1 MTRRRSSWFCIKSRA
16 EYPNGPLENYQQKFH
31 ILSGGDLPCG
41 ANDFHPVV
49 TFHLSF
55 KRKKI
60 LNGMFNGPALK
71 HEAAFGHDKIIPI
84 PVTICVIFLSGKRMA
99 HLLQNPR
106 SNQEALSPDAPL
118 CYGDGEISFIDERG
132 KTMLRKFGKGLLT
145 LGFSSAVLLFSSP
158 LAFAAE
164 ALPAGGESYTKVLFA
179 VGAMIAAGFAI
190 GVGAVGAGL
199 GIGTAA
205 SGACSAVGRNPGV
218 QGKIMMTML
227 VGMAMA
233 ESIAIYALVVSL
245 VLLYANP
252 YMKYFLAG

>member
-1 MTRRRSSWFCIKSRA
+1 
-16 EYPNGPLENYQQKFH
+16 
-31 ILSGGDLPCG
+31 
-41 ANDFHPVV
+41 
-49 TFHLSF
+49 
-55 KRKKI
+55 
-60 LNGMFNGPALK
+60 
-71 HEAAFGHDKIIPI
+71 
-84 PVTICVIFLSGKRMA
+84 
-99 HLLQNPR
+99 
-106 SNQEALSPDAPL
+106 
-118 CYGDGEISFIDERG
+118 
-132 KTMLRKFGKGLLT
+132 MLRKFEKGLFT
-145 LGFSSAVLLFSSP
+145 LVTSAAVLLHSSP
-158 LAFAAE
+158 FAFAAE
-164 ALPAGGESYTKVLFA
+164 SLPAGGESYTKVLFA

>member
-1 MTRRRSSWFCIKSRA
+1 MA
-16 EYPNGPLENYQQKFH
+16 
-31 ILSGGDLPCG
+31 
-41 ANDFHPVV
+41 
-49 TFHLSF
+49 
-55 KRKKI
+55 
-60 LNGMFNGPALK
+60 
-71 HEAAFGHDKIIPI
+71 
-84 PVTICVIFLSGKRMA
+84 RMA
-99 HLLQNPR
+99 HRLQILRVNEKPFSAR
-106 SNQEALSPDAPL
+106 GVRVMERAKN
-118 CYGDGEISFIDERG
+118 FIHQERG
-132 KTMLRKFGKGLLT
+132 KTMLEKFEKGLFT
-145 LGFSSAVLLFSSP
+145 LVFSSAVLLFSSP
-158 LAFAAE
+158 FALAAE

-252 YMKYFLAG
+252 FMKYFLVG